1 MRIVH
6 GYRDDKILRDSF
18 NELAGKVYGGLNFE
32 GWYQNGFWK
41 DNYDPYSAVIG
52 NKVVSNISVNACDMN
67 YDGRIVHLI
76 QLGTVMT
83 DPDHRGRGYSRAL
96 MERVLSDYEPHV
108 DGIYLFANDS
118 AVDFYPRF
126 GFSERKEYQYSR
138 PVELAADKTA
148 VPVSMAG
155 KSDWDR
161 MVRILDESEQNS
173 RMYMVSNSGLYM
185 FYLSQFMR
193 ENTFYIPACDSYAV
207 AESEDDTLIL
217 HAVIGKGELDSV
229 ISAFGRDVKKV
240 ILNFTPHNTEG
251 YEKNELIEED
261 THLFVK
267 GRFFDETAEDA
278 YMFQAITHA

>member
-1 MRIVH
+1 
-6 GYRDDKILRDSF
+6 
-18 NELAGKVYGGLNFE
+18 
-32 GWYQNGFWK
+32 
-41 DNYDPYSAVIG
+41 
-52 NKVVSNISVNACDMN
+52 
-67 YDGRIVHLI
+67 
-76 QLGTVMT
+76 
-83 DPDHRGRGYSRAL
+83 
-96 MERVLSDYEPHV
+96 MERVLSAYEPHV
-108 DGIYLFANDS
+108 DGRSLVANDS
-118 AVDFYPRF
+118 AGDFYHRF

-138 PVELAADKTA
+138 PVELATDKTA

-155 KSDWDR
+155 KSDWDK

-193 ENTFYIPACDSYAV
+193 ENTFYIPDCDSYAV

-240 ILNFTPHNTEG
+240 ILNFTPRNTEG